1 MNNIAAYSLQL
12 GLLIAIAAAVPLA
25 VRIRTPATRL
35 AFWHSVLAA
44 GLSLPLIRP
53 WAHLTANGL
62 VTVTTVVRGTVR
74 TANSFAPPNLSIILW
89 TLLITGIAI
98 RFGWLAL
105 GLLRLRRYRLRAEI
119 CQGASSAAA
128 VLLSGEISSPVTFGF
143 LRPVILLP
151 KEFPDLAAPVRNA
164 ILCHELLH
172 VRRRD
177 WLFTVIE
184 EAIRSVLWFHPAIWW
199 LLGEIQLAREQVVD
213 QAVIRTTG
221 FREPY
226 VDALLAIAGANPQL
240 DLSPAP
246 LFLRRR
252 HLKQRVVSILK
263 EVPMNRRKSL
273 SALAAGLAVMAGAC
287 WFITGAIPLTAA
299 DAPPPPPKIR
309 VGGNVQQA
317 NIVSRPVPVY
327 PPDAKR
333 DRIQGTVTLEVEI
346 AEDGT
351 VRDITSAQGPQEL
364 IQSAVDAV
372 KQWVYKPTLLNGQPV
387 AVVTTV
393 DVRYTLTP

>member
-1 MNNIAAYSLQL
+1 
-12 GLLIAIAAAVPLA
+12 LLLLVAGVAV
-25 VRIRTPATRL
+25 
-35 AFWHSVLAA
+35 
-44 GLSLPLIRP
+44 
-53 WAHLTANGL
+53 
-62 VTVTTVVRGTVR
+62 
-74 TANSFAPPNLSIILW
+74 
-89 TLLITGIAI
+89 

-105 GLLRLRRYRLRAEI
+105 GLLRLRRYRKHSRPFE
-119 CQGASSAAA
+119 GAAA
-128 VLLSGEISSPVTFGF
+128 GARILISSDITSPVTFGF

-151 KEFPDLAAPVRNA
+151 DGFESLAASVRNA

-177 WLFTVIE
+177 WLFTIVE
-184 EAIRSVLWFHPAIWW
+184 ETIRSLLWFHPAIWW

-226 VDALLAIAGANPQL
+226 VDALLAIAGAGPQL

-263 EVPMNRRKSL
+263 EVPMNRRKSI
-273 SALAAGLAVMAGAC
+273 SALVAGLSVVAAAC

-299 DAPPPPPKIR
+299 DAPPPPKVR
-309 VGGNVQQA
+309 VGGNVAQA
-317 NIVSRPVPVY
+317 NLISQPKPVY
-327 PPDAKR
+327 PADAKR

-372 KQWVYKPTLLNGQPV
+372 KQWVYRPTLLNGQAV
-387 AVVTTV
+387 AVVTTI
-393 DVRYTLTP
+393 DVRYTLSE

>member
-1 MNNIAAYSLQL
+1 MNNIAAYSLQIGML
-12 GLLIAIAAAVPLA
+12 VAIAAAAARVMR
-25 VRIRTPATRL
+25 VRTPATRL
-35 AFWHSVLAA
+35 AFWQTLLGAC
-44 GLSLPLIRP
+44 LLLPLIRP
-53 WAHLTANGL
+53 WARGTATGL
-62 VTVTTVVRGTVR
+62 VAVNTIVRGTAQAQASR
-74 TANSFAPPNLSIILW
+74 APDLASILW
-89 TLLITGIAI
+89 LLLVAGVIV
-98 RFGWLAL
+98 RFGWLGI
-105 GLLRLRRYRLRAEI
+105 GLLRLRRYRKHSRVFDGGPGGVSVLVSREI
-119 CQGASSAAA
+119 T
-128 VLLSGEISSPVTFGF
+128 SPVTFGF

-151 KEFPDLAAPVRNA
+151 EGFERLTASVRNA

-177 WLFTVIE
+177 WLFTIVE
-184 EAIRSVLWFHPAIWW
+184 ETIRSLLWFHPAIWW

-213 QAVIRTTG
+213 LAVIRTTG

-226 VDALLAIAGANPQL
+226 VDALLAIAGAGPQL

-252 HLKQRVVSILK
+252 HLKQRVISILK
-263 EVPMNRRKSL
+263 EVPMNRRKSI
-273 SALAAGLAVMAGAC
+273 SALVAGLSVVAAAC

-299 DAPPPPPKIR
+299 DAPPPPPKVR
-309 VGGNVQQA
+309 VGGNVAQA
-317 NIVSRPVPVY
+317 NLISQPKPAY
-327 PPDAKR
+327 PADAKR

-372 KQWVYKPTLLNGQPV
+372 KQWVYRPTLLNGQPV
-387 AVVTTV
+387 AVVTTI
-393 DVRYTLTP
+393 DVRYTLSE